1 MPVFLGQ
8 PSLAVS
14 KNVSLVVGAVN
25 SIVLPENPD
34 DSVLDD
40 LVEQIGDYIMKK
52 YRDVIEETANG
63 GTDENK

>member
-1 MPVFLGQ
+1 MFLGQ